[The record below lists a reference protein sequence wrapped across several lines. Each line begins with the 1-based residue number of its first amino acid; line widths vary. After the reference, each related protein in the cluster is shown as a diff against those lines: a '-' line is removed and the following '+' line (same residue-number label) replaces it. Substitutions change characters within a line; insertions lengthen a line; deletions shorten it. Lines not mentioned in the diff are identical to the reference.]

1 MPLNKY
7 FAYGSCMNEA
17 DFRRSLQRAGLEKD
31 YIILGVTKLSDYRLA
46 FTRYSYGREGG
57 VLDMLPSPGDYV
69 LGIVYEVTDRA
80 LKEIDRREGV
90 YVGAYY
96 RDTVQIQVGDEVV
109 EAYTY
114 FVKDKL
120 EKEIPP
126 SEEYQNIVYEA
137 MKQASFPDE
146 YIKKYFLDHIK
157 IINGEVINKENYIYD
172 VEVYDSS
179 RALDNTGVNVI
190 GMPKSLREQLEVE
203 IGEIIHVKYEGKEAT
218 LQVHQT
224 DSRLL
229 IGGSAPAD
237 DPSNHVCIPKVIREK
252 LGLIEQEA
260 YHRRNYSAFRKK
272 FSSVTICK

>member
-17 DFRRSLQRAGLEKD
+17 DFRRSLKRSGLDKD
-31 YIILGVTKLSDYRLA
+31 YTIIGLAKLSDYRLA
-46 FTRYSYGREGG
+46 FTRYSYGRGGG

-80 LKEIDRREGV
+80 LKAIDRREGV

-114 FVKDKL
+114 FVNDKL
-120 EKEIPP
+120 EEEVPP

-146 YIKKYFLDHIK
+146 YIKKYLLDHIK
-157 IINGEVINKENYIYD
+157 KMILNNKI
-172 VEVYDSS
+172 
-179 RALDNTGVNVI
+179 LW
-190 GMPKSLREQLEVE
+190 
-203 IGEIIHVKYEGKEAT
+203 
-218 LQVHQT
+218 
-224 DSRLL
+224 
-229 IGGSAPAD
+229 
-237 DPSNHVCIPKVIREK
+237 
-252 LGLIEQEA
+252 
-260 YHRRNYSAFRKK
+260 
-272 FSSVTICK
+272 